1 MSYQLIFLLINIIAV
16 YNLII
21 LWVYLMSLKIQFLSK
36 KSLKEI
42 LKSVEDR
49 SEINRFFIDV
59 LKQAEEI
66 KLVSNKSF
74 SIIVFDSAP
83 LLFKVE
89 DIDMYLPTLYA
100 VNYFYNTKNI
110 FIVPTVVVDE
120 GAVNPLL
127 RGADVMIP
135 GVRKVLHNFFK
146 GHIVSVMHPSEKYFI
161 VIGMALVDSINI
173 VPNTK
178 GKCISN
184 ISRLDDEVWRASL
197 QILKSLS

>member
-1 MSYQLIFLLINIIAV
+1 
-16 YNLII
+16 
-21 LWVYLMSLKIQFLSK
+21 MSLKIQFLSK

-83 LLFKVE
+83 LLFKIE

-100 VNYFYNTKNI
+100 VNYFYNAKNI

-161 VIGMALVDSINI
+161 VIGTALVDSTNI